1 MVEGYERIGKSVIVV
16 RERTYYMA
24 LKKSTNFQDNE
35 FTAVKRDAE
44 CFKLDM

>member
-16 RERTYYMA
+16 HERTCYIA

-35 FTAVKRDAE
+35 FAAVKRDAV
-44 CFKLDM
+44 F